1 MRADIFLAENGYAKS
16 REEAKRLIASGG
28 VVVNGKTLTKPS
40 SQIDGETPPEI
51 LITAERSKY
60 VSRGGLKLEKAID
73 VLGLDPAGA
82 DAVDI
87 GASTGGFTDCLLK
100 HGARRVRAVDVG
112 RSQLDGTLK
121 NDPRVISYEG
131 MNARYIGPE
140 DIGGKCT
147 LAVCDVSFIS
157 LALIFPAVRRI
168 LEPDGVF
175 AALIKPQFEAGRAN
189 IGKNGIVRSRAV
201 HAEVISRVL
210 SDAAV
215 NGLHCRALT
224 VSPIEGGDGNRE
236 YVAVFD
242 GGVTCGTISD
252 SLIRRVTEGTLDSV
266 FASGRGQYNDLT

>member
-1 MRADIFLAENGYAKS
+1 M
-16 REEAKRLIASGG
+16 
-28 VVVNGKTLTKPS
+28 
-40 SQIDGETPPEI
+40 
-51 LITAERSKY
+51 
-60 VSRGGLKLEKAID
+60 SRGGLKLEKAID

-82 DAVDI
+82 DAVEI